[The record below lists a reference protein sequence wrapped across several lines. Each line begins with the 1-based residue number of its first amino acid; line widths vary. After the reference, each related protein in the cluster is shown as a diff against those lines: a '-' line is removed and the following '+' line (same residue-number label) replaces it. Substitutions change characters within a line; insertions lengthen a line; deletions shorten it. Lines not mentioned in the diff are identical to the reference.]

1 VLYSVLCVHV
11 SSPLLPHYVLPGFA
25 LILLSFLTSLTR
37 QYCQL
42 FVHIVSPVS
51 NYISFQS
58 YSHSHSHTHF
68 FSFSLFLFFSF
79 SFFFIPYANLLILHY
94 PQSKTIVI
102 RFHRFFQVINFR
114 FSKAAR
120 EDTVD
125 PETYIIDPGTYASD
139 QIVLTLFVSFMA
151 CEHLMAFFC
160 VFFEVIFCFE
170 RKHSNFL
177 FDSDDRI

>member
-1 VLYSVLCVHV
+1 MC
-11 SSPLLPHYVLPGFA
+11 A
-25 LILLSFLTSLTR
+25 CFLTITASLCSSRIRT
-37 QYCQL
+37 YFAFL
-42 FVHIVSPVS
+42 F
-51 NYISFQS
+51 NFS
-58 YSHSHSHTHF
+58 YSSILSTLCSYCLTCF
-68 FSFSLFLFFSF
+68 KLYQLFLFFSF